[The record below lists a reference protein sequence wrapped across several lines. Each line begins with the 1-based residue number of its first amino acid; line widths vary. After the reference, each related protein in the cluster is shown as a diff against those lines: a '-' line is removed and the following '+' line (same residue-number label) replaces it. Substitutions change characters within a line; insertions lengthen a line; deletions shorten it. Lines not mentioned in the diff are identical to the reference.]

1 MSRMKLKKRTK
12 KMAKSNTEEI
22 KQLPSEYYSKEE
34 SNRMPYEY
42 RAETLAKFTIPALMR
57 DRSWTA
63 SSTTPDDYDQS
74 FGARCVKN
82 LASKVGTSLFP
93 PNSSAFRFTPNA
105 ELLSDAQADDKNNE
119 LNKAIVTNQND
130 VTAHLEALNT
140 RNTIYNVLEH
150 LIVVSSVVL
159 EKIPKKGYKVHT
171 LRNFVVSLDDAGN
184 EFKLCVKEVL
194 RKTPDGYVP
203 KEDKDEY
210 ELYTMLEFDD
220 DIDKWVM
227 TQEIDGE
234 LFGEEKTFTDDN
246 RPFAY
251 QGWMWTQGDYYHRP
265 YCDDYEGDFKA
276 VNTLAKVLTKGAM
289 ISSKNIT
296 LVDERGGRTR
306 LRDIRKAKNG
316 DIVQGRADDVT
327 SYQHG
332 KNYDYQTALD
342 VQNQLKR
349 ELSLSFLLQEGLRR
363 DAERVTA
370 EEMRMVA
377 REAEQALASV
387 YAVISN
393 KLIRRMVIWA
403 MNDLNMSMDEMRVD
417 IVTGVDA
424 LGRQAQAMNMDEYLS
439 RGANLGFLDRVKQD
453 TLATLYASYYNIDTE
468 NLLMTDEEYAQKQQA
483 QQQALAQ
490 QQLGENVSKGIGQ
503 QVGKA

>member
-1 MSRMKLKKRTK
+1 
-12 KMAKSNTEEI
+12 MAKSNTEEI

-251 QGWMWTQGDYYHRP
+251 QGWMWTQGDY
-265 YCDDYEGDFKA
+265 
-276 VNTLAKVLTKGAM
+276 
-289 ISSKNIT
+289 
-296 LVDERGGRTR
+296 
-306 LRDIRKAKNG
+306 
-316 DIVQGRADDVT
+316 
-327 SYQHG
+327 
-332 KNYDYQTALD
+332 
-342 VQNQLKR
+342 
-349 ELSLSFLLQEGLRR
+349 
-363 DAERVTA
+363 
-370 EEMRMVA
+370 
-377 REAEQALASV
+377 
-387 YAVISN
+387 
-393 KLIRRMVIWA
+393 
-403 MNDLNMSMDEMRVD
+403 
-417 IVTGVDA
+417 
-424 LGRQAQAMNMDEYLS
+424 
-439 RGANLGFLDRVKQD
+439 
-453 TLATLYASYYNIDTE
+453 
-468 NLLMTDEEYAQKQQA
+468 
-483 QQQALAQ
+483 
-490 QQLGENVSKGIGQ
+490 
-503 QVGKA
+503 